1 MPNINTSNAPF
12 LLVLFIMLESGAIS
26 CTDKRQADNGGST
39 KDSVKQ
45 PVEYAEAINNP
56 NNRVDNSNNNVNF
69 VMASKL
75 VMPAVVHIKIH
86 FNASSQYGASGSG
99 VIISPEGFI
108 ATNNHVVENASAI
121 DVILPDKRTFTA
133 KLIGRDPNTD
143 LALIKI
149 NATNLPVAKLGN
161 SDKVQIGEWVLAV
174 GFPLSL
180 NTTVT
185 AGIVSAKARSI
196 GIINRS
202 GGNTM
207 QTKTGPEGNMAVES
221 FIQTDAAINPG
232 NSGGALVNTSGELI
246 GINSAIASQTGS
258 YSGYAFAIPVNLAKK
273 ILNDLKNFGVVKR
286 GVLGVAFPSPAAE
299 DQYLMQLG
307 LNPALVKGVYITGV
321 QKESSAA
328 AAGLKKGDIIQSIDG
343 ISINS
348 STEFSERI
356 ARQKPGDTIKLTYQR
371 KGATAT
377 VSATLHSE
385 AVVKTE
391 EAESKSDRALEDIY
405 NRLGASFAPLTAE
418 IKQHFNLRAGV
429 LVTKVY
435 RNGFFD
441 QAGIPTGTII
451 AFINSQP
458 INNPKDIDTA
468 LLSAQSGMIQ
478 ILAIAPDGSKVVFN
492 FSIGT

>member
-1 MPNINTSNAPF
+1 MHKSHAI
-12 LLVLFIMLESGAIS
+12 LLSVLIILLQSLVIS
-26 CTDKRQADNGGST
+26 CTDKQRADKGGSIGDSAT
-39 KDSVKQ
+39 QPRENAAAIDSV
-45 PVEYAEAINNP
+45 
-56 NNRVDNSNNNVNF
+56 NSNGNTINGNVNF
-69 VMASKL
+69 VAASKM

-86 FNASSQYGASGSG
+86 FNASSDYGASGSG
-99 VIISPEGFI
+99 VIISPDGFI

-143 LALIKI
+143 LALIKVEA
-149 NATNLPVAKLGN
+149 NNLPVVKLGN

-196 GIINRS
+196 GIINQPGS
-202 GGNTM
+202 NNM
-207 QTKTGPEGNMAVES
+207 QNNSPPKGNMAVES

-232 NSGGALVNTSGELI
+232 NSGGALVNTTGELI

-258 YSGYAFAIPVNLAKK
+258 YAGYAFAIPVNLAKK
-273 ILNDLKNFGVVKR
+273 ILDDLKNFGVVKR
-286 GVLGVAFPSPAAE
+286 GVLGVSFPSPSAE
-299 DQYLMQLG
+299 DQYFLQQG
-307 LNPALVKGVYITGV
+307 LNPASVKGVYITGV
-321 QKESSAA
+321 QNESAAA
-328 AAGLKKGDIIQSIDG
+328 AAGLKEGDIIQSING
-343 ISINS
+343 IIINS

-385 AVVKTE
+385 VVAK
-391 EAESKSDRALEDIY
+391 AEKPKANKARGLQEIY
-405 NRLGASFAPLTAE
+405 NKLGATFAPLTPE
-418 IKQHFNLRAGV
+418 IKQRFNLNTGV
-429 LVTKVY
+429 LVTRVIKD
-435 RNGFFD
+435 GFFD
-441 QAGIPTGTII
+441 QAGIPPGTII
-451 AFINSQP
+451 AFINGRA
-458 INNPKDIDTA
+458 INNPKDIGMA
-468 LLSAQSGMIQ
+468 LLSAQNGMIK
-478 ILAIAPDGSKVVFN
+478 IFAIAPDGSKVVFN